1 MKKDVFIE
9 LMEEYLYQ
17 TGMSE
22 GVYNNSFFSVDDKKN
37 INTTIYVDEDNYIW
51 LTSNH
56 SVKRVKTSIN
66 VDNIVEFRYGQFGS
80 DEGEFFVICNDDA
93 GLHFLEGKIYY
104 ILPNGYYGTYQEAI
118 EYFEQEN
125 SNASSSSEKE
135 TETEKTGA

>member
-1 MKKDVFIE
+1 MKKGSFIE
-9 LMEEYLYQ
+9 LMKEYLYQ

-22 GVYNNSFFSVDDKKN
+22 GVYNNSYFSVDDKKN
-37 INTTIYVDEDNYIW
+37 KNTTIYVDEDNYVW
-51 LTSNH
+51 LVSKD

-66 VDNIVEFRYGQFGS
+66 IDNVEEFRYGQFGS
-80 DEGEFFVICNDDA
+80 NEGEFFVICNDNA

-104 ILPNGYYGTYQEAI
+104 IFPNGYYGAYQDAI

-125 SNASSSSEKE
+125 NNASSSSEKE